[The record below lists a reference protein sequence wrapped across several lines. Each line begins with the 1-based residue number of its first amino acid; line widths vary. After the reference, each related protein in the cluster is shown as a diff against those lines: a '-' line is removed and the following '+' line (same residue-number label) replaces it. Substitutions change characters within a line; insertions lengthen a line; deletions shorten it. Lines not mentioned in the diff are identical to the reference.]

1 MNPPQGP
8 DETGTNVEARHF
20 SYTAMIPPVPLPHG
34 YTSDPQGEAYP
45 LQSEMP
51 QSHRMLHTH
60 IFKEVMSL
68 PESGRPSRLMVTEVD
83 RYGVERNRQPELV
96 MCAPMMVE
104 TSIVG
109 IKPLDLPITGV
120 GTTTFPKHMVK
131 TLLGLPRGKTT
142 SDRLTML
149 TMRLDHMRNSQNL
162 TWMMLHLSLPRQA
175 MCRFQVRSTVRG
187 SKLVALWKEHCSNR
201 LIPRDVSYKRSKL

>member
-142 SDRLTML
+142 SERLTML

-162 TWMMLHLSLPRQA
+162 T
-175 MCRFQVRSTVRG
+175 
-187 SKLVALWKEHCSNR
+187 
-201 LIPRDVSYKRSKL
+201 